1 MEYSE
6 RVVEAFALMYELHRT
21 QLRKGSRT
29 PYITHLLG
37 VASLVGGHG
46 GDEEQFIAALLHDA
60 VEDQGGRETLEKIR
74 ARFGDDVAGLVLA
87 CSDTDAEPKPPWQE
101 RKDQFIE
108 SVRKADGR
116 VKLIVA
122 ADKLHNARELAE
134 HLHER
139 GPEVWK
145 IFKAGKER
153 MLWFQVE
160 MLKALEDGGWR
171 HPILRELND
180 AMDMLHRTAERV
192 EREAAEDR

>member
-46 GDEEQFIAALLHDA
+46 GDENQFIAALLHDA
-60 VEDQGGRETLEKIR
+60 VEDQGGLQTLARIR
-74 ARFGDDVAGLVLA
+74 AKFGDGVAALVLA
-87 CSDTDAEPKPPWQE
+87 CSDADNDPKPPWQE
-101 RKDQFIE
+101 RKDQFLE

-122 ADKLHNARELAE
+122 ADKLHNTRELAG

-153 MLWFQVE
+153 TLWFHAE

-180 AMDMLHRTAERV
+180 AVDMLHRTAERV

>member
-46 GDEEQFIAALLHDA
+46 GDENQFIAALLHDA
-60 VEDQGGRETLEKIR
+60 VEDQGGLDTLERIR
-74 ARFGDDVAGLVLA
+74 AQFGDDVAGLVLA
-87 CSDTDAEPKPPWQE
+87 CSDADTDPKPPWQE
-101 RKDQFIE
+101 RKDQFLE
-108 SVRKADGR
+108 SVRNADGR

-122 ADKLHNARELAE
+122 ADKLHNSRELAG
-134 HLHER
+134 HLLER

-153 MLWFQVE
+153 MLWFQAE
-160 MLKALEDGGWR
+160 TLRALEQGGWR

-180 AMDMLHRTAERV
+180 AVDMLQRTADRV